1 MKEVILEFI
10 VHGSYVKVSAVD
22 PVSGTEVSIVGDRK
36 AEQSY
41 LESVATKKLAMVMK
55 KMHRFVDMVFR
66 RIVARIFWYKIKML
80 IFKIFS

>member
-41 LESVATKKLAMVMK
+41 LESVATKKLAMVLK
-55 KMHRFVDMVFR
+55 KNAEVGRHRFSSDS
-66 RIVARIFWYKIKML
+66 Y
-80 IFKIFS
+80 

>member
-22 PVSGTEVSIVGDRK
+22 PISGIEVSIVGDRK

-41 LESVATKKLAMVMK
+41 LERVATRKLAMVLK
-55 KMHRFVDMVFR
+55 KNTKPGRQRFSSDS
-66 RIVARIFWYKIKML
+66 Y
-80 IFKIFS
+80 

>member
-55 KMHRFVDMVFR
+55 KNAQVRG
-66 RIVARIFWYKIKML
+66 YG
-80 IFKIFS
+80 FSSDSC

>member
-10 VHGSYVKVSAVD
+10 VCGSYVKVSAVD

-41 LESVATKKLAMVMK
+41 LESVAIKKLEMVLK
-55 KMHRFVDMVFR
+55 KN
-66 RIVARIFWYKIKML
+66 ARIGRER
-80 IFKIFS
+80 FSSDSS

>member
-1 MKEVILEFI
+1 MWEKPQIKMKEVILEFI
-10 VHGSYVKVSAVD
+10 VQGSYVKVSAVD

-55 KMHRFVDMVFR
+55 KNAQVRWHG
-66 RIVARIFWYKIKML
+66 
-80 IFKIFS
+80 FSSDSC

>member
-22 PVSGTEVSIVGDRK
+22 PISGIEVSIVGDRK

-41 LESVATKKLAMVMK
+41 LESVATKKLAMVLK
-55 KMHRFVDMVFR
+55 KHADAGRQ
-66 RIVARIFWYKIKML
+66 K
-80 IFKIFS
+80 FSSDSY

>member
-10 VHGSYVKVSAVD
+10 VQGSYVKVSAVD

-41 LESVATKKLAMVMK
+41 LESVATKKLAMVLK
-55 KMHRFVDMVFR
+55 KNALVRGHG
-66 RIVARIFWYKIKML
+66 
-80 IFKIFS
+80 FSSDSC